1 MALKLEWVKQ
11 LFLLWKTPRR
21 IKIATHWPEDF
32 NEFWPQI
39 LGVGLFSVLFKAK
52 QQKLGSGRV
61 HNAPSDLL
69 THQHA
74 VFGYWN
80 IGSLKVLVM
89 FHLQMEWYALGWS
102 TPISKNM
109 SLAYCNRWFVSFR
122 VCVDTGCLLN
132 VLCLQRI
139 LRISHWLNMNSVLK
153 QYLNFNCVYNLYLL
167 LLLHI
172 RLGEIPI
179 LPESWD
185 SNWVRASHA
194 MCCSGAVQPCM
205 NRLYSMFYSFCYPGR
220 PWSKNSLSRR
230 QC

>member
-1 MALKLEWVKQ
+1 MGSHQFNGVQTACFPRSMFFSTGNDQWHWNSTEWNSCFCCERQKKRIYMLLTGLKISMN
-11 LFLLWKTPRR
+11 FGP
-21 IKIATHWPEDF
+21 IF
-32 NEFWPQI
+32 
-39 LGVGLFSVLFKAK
+39 GVGLFSVLFKAK

-109 SLAYCNRWFVSFR
+109 SLAYCSRWFVSFR

-139 LRISHWLNMNSVLK
+139 LWISHWLNMNSVLK
-153 QYLNFNCVYNLYLL
+153 QYLNFNCVYTW

-172 RLGEIPI
+172 RLGKIPI
-179 LPESWD
+179 LP
-185 SNWVRASHA
+185 
-194 MCCSGAVQPCM
+194 
-205 NRLYSMFYSFCYPGR
+205 
-220 PWSKNSLSRR
+220 
-230 QC
+230 